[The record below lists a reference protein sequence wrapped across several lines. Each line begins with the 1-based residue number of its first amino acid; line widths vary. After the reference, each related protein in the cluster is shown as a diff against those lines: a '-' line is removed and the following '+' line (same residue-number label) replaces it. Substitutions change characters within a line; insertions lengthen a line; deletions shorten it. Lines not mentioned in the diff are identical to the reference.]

1 MKVKALLD
9 AMHVAERLKDATR
22 HCDTSGG
29 RRESVAEHSWRLA
42 LMAWLMRDEFP
53 GADMNR
59 VVQMCL
65 VHDLGEAFTGDIP
78 SFRKTASDEQREHA
92 ALRAWVTSL
101 PEPQRTWLSMLY
113 VEMDARQSLEAR
125 IFKALDGMEAVIQH
139 NEADLST
146 WSENEYALNMTY
158 CDDRVGFSD
167 YLTELR
173 EAIRDDTR
181 AKLAEAGVEPPEPP
195 KPSETE
201 RKAPAK
207 QSV

>member
-113 VEMDARQSLEAR
+113 AELDARQSLEAR

-207 QSV
+207 QPV

>member
-113 VEMDARQSLEAR
+113 AEMDARQSLEAR

-195 KPSETE
+195 KTK